1 MNNQQVHSFIDYWL
15 GEKKEVMRVGFL
27 YGYFAEDPYY
37 KNGIRAI
44 VEAIYEPHQYCTFN

>member
-1 MNNQQVHSFIDYWL
+1 MNNQQIHNFIDYWL